1 MSGHQWFQRFYFLTR
16 ITDTDLFLSSSGNAP
31 DVVEESTEDHK
42 GDADT
47 KEKPKTKNEEREDK
61 RISDQNVHDLTLE
74 TSHSVG
80 LIAFVFWKMPELK
93 KVILTISY

>member
-1 MSGHQWFQRFYFLTR
+1 MV
-16 ITDTDLFLSSSGNAP
+16 
-31 DVVEESTEDHK
+31 DVSTEDHK

-80 LIAFVFWKMPELK
+80 LIAFVL
-93 KVILTISY
+93 